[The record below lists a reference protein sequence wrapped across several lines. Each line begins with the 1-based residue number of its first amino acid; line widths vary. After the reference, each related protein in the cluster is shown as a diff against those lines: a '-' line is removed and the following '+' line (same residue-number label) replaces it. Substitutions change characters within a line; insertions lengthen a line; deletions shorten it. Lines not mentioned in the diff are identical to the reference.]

1 MEIDFL
7 IQDDAQIIPI
17 EVKAGVSVQS
27 NAFKTYL
34 KQYPEL
40 QAIRYSL
47 LPYIK
52 QENFENVPL
61 FAVR

>member
-1 MEIDFL
+1 MERDKS
-7 IQDDAQIIPI
+7 
-17 EVKAGVSVQS
+17 EK
-27 NAFKTYL
+27 L

-40 QAIRYSL
+40 QAVRYSL

-61 FAVR
+61 FAVML